1 MEAERRPSGALSAG
15 TERPGGVPE
24 NLLHTIRN
32 DDGLQTPYRK
42 AMLNQMNWR
51 KDSRFEQVVTEEEYL
66 RTRLNDKIVRLTY
79 LYFYDPKVRWNGQ
92 RMREFQ
98 ITTEY
103 AEVIHTLQNR
113 MMEKSDRG
121 GSRSSATPR
130 PTS

>member
-1 MEAERRPSGALSAG
+1 
-15 TERPGGVPE
+15 
-24 NLLHTIRN
+24 
-32 DDGLQTPYRK
+32 
-42 AMLNQMNWR
+42 MLNQMNWR